1 MSTVPSD
8 LAWVRVRELDA
19 ELVLEV
25 EVPSEVELP
34 PLSISLCEG
43 VLTIR
48 LPRVLQQGT
57 HIPGF
62 HPDASGV

>member
-8 LAWVRVRELDA
+8 FARVRVRELDA

-25 EVPSEVELP
+25 EVPPEVELP
-34 PLSISLCEG
+34 PLAMSLHEG

-48 LPRVLQQGT
+48 LPRVLQQRT